1 MPPAIDVQNL
11 RKTFYPRRGL
21 ARWLSASPISHDLNV
36 LDGLSFQVQRGE
48 IFGLLGPN
56 GSGKSTLLR
65 ILATLMHP
73 TGGEARV
80 LGHDTVR
87 DEARVRENVGLVL
100 GDERSFYWRLTG
112 RQNLRFFA
120 ALYGLRGRAGARRI
134 EEVAALLFMGDY
146 LDQRYDAYSTGMRQK
161 LSLARGLLGGA
172 AVLLLDE
179 PTRALDPAASGNLLG
194 AIQTLSRDAGAT
206 IMMVTHRVS
215 EARAVCDRIGILS
228 KGRLKLVSDLD
239 AIGDGA
245 GSAKRYT
252 FHAAPDAR
260 RAEKSLD
267 GFGFASA
274 VQCDTTT
281 LSLTIEEPAQNLA
294 KVLDL
299 LGRKGLRI
307 LHVESAD
314 APAQRRVGTDRR
326 QEVG

>member
-1 MPPAIDVQNL
+1 MPHAIDVRNL
-11 RKTFYPRRGL
+11 SKIFRPRRGL
-21 ARWLSASPISHDLNV
+21 ARWLSASPISHDLHV
-36 LDGLSFQVQRGE
+36 LEDLTFHVQRGE

-73 TGGEARV
+73 AGGEARV

-112 RQNLRFFA
+112 RQNLQFFA

-179 PTRALDPAASGNLLG
+179 PTRGLDPAASGHLLS
-194 AIQTLSRDAGAT
+194 AIRTLSRDAGVT
-206 IMMVTHRVS
+206 IVMVTHRVS
-215 EARAVCDRIGILS
+215 EAQAVCDRIGILS
-228 KGRLKLVSDLD
+228 KGRLRLVSDPGAIAD
-239 AIGDGA
+239 AA
-245 GSAKRYT
+245 GSARCHT
-252 FHAAPDAR
+252 FHGRD
-260 RAEKSLD
+260 D
-267 GFGFASA
+267 VASA
-274 VQCDTTT
+274 VPSGATT
-281 LSLTIEEPAQNLA
+281 LSLTVEEPVQNLN
-294 KVLDL
+294 KVLDVL
-299 LGRKGLRI
+299 RREGLRV
-307 LHVESAD
+307 LRVESGQ
-314 APAQRRVGTDRR
+314 APGQELVGPDGRR
-326 QEVG
+326 EVG